1 MIRKGRGSMTE
12 AAILLSP
19 DLEVRSSPHA
29 AFGVLRLGRN
39 VDPAALAAIRQA
51 LQVELPEEPN
61 RSVGDR
67 LRALWTAPLEW
78 TLIDASPA
86 ELAALERACVGLLSH
101 YADLTDARMG
111 LRIGGANAAKL
122 IASECPLDLSE
133 TAFAQGRCAQ
143 TLFADVPILID
154 RRDGEG
160 GFRVHVDVSLAAHLI
175 AWLSAAA
182 EGLA

>member
-1 MIRKGRGSMTE
+1 MIRKGRGLMTE
-12 AAILLSP
+12 AAILLAP
-19 DLEVRSSPHA
+19 GLEVRSAPHT
-29 AFGVLRLGRN
+29 AFGVLRLGRD
-39 VDPAALAAIRQA
+39 VDPAAMAAIRQA
-51 LQVELPEEPN
+51 LRVELPVEPN

-86 ELAALERACVGLLSH
+86 EQAALESACAGRLSH
-101 YADLTDARMG
+101 YADLTDARTG
-111 LRIGGANAAKL
+111 LRIGGANAEKL

-133 TAFAQGRCAQ
+133 TAFAPGRCAQ